1 MCRLIEE
8 IVRSGLVTAWRFASC
23 PTSRSPVFVKATTD
37 GVVRD
42 PSELAM
48 TVGLCPSI
56 TATTEFVVPRSM
68 PTTLAI
74 KVLCLAFRATWTIRR
89 EPLSRAVRALPL
101 TVAQGMRADAALPR
115 RAALSYDARA
125 ALFHSPGMTV
135 FPAHRLHEKKGR
147 PGGAPSVERP
157 ATR

>member
-1 MCRLIEE
+1 MYRLIEE

-23 PTSRSPVFVKATTD
+23 PTSRSPVLVNATTE

-56 TATTEFVVPRSM
+56 TATTELVVPRSM

-74 KVLCLAFRATWTIRR
+74 GCRVSLS
-89 EPLSRAVRALPL
+89 EPRGPAVRFGCAPIPSSL
-101 TVAQGMRADAALPR
+101 AAYRSSQDVESPAAPR
-115 RAALSYDARA
+115 D
-125 ALFHSPGMTV
+125 G
-135 FPAHRLHEKKGR
+135 HRL
-147 PGGAPSVERP
+147 
-157 ATR
+157 